1 MRRSCVLAMTVTV
14 AVAMSGVVEAAT
26 DLFGDPLPE
35 GAVQRLGSLRL
46 RYGGVGDLDYLP
58 DGRAVIASGVNI
70 DIWDM
75 SVGEKVGSHQV
86 GPRGL
91 TAIDVSSDGRTML
104 AGDNAGNVYEW
115 DFEAAEA
122 TREWA
127 TGQGRLATVYYS
139 TDETRALT
147 CGVDPPTIKEWEIAT
162 GEELVAATSELHSAR
177 QAIYGPGDESAFIHG
192 AAGSD
197 SVVAQF
203 DLSDGSLIRDFLQDY
218 YTHTRSIALSPDGER
233 LLVGSRTRATEWQ
246 VAPEHEL
253 LNTFRGHHG
262 GAVTSVA
269 YAPDPDQL
277 LTGSRDGSIRLWDR
291 LPDGGEVINRWF
303 AHSGYVNYI
312 VVSPDGNWVLSYGG
326 GNMVVEY
333 GLTDGEPRL
342 EWDRHELGVQA
353 VAIAPDGRAI
363 SGAAD
368 GTVRVWD
375 ALSGE
380 QALLIEDAT
389 QGAWAVAASPDGERI
404 AAGCKDGVV
413 REFSASDGSLIR
425 ELHGHLG
432 YIRAVEYMPQGASA
446 DSAPSLVSAA
456 GDGTIRIWPRSGDE
470 PLRVF
475 EADLF
480 GEDGHRG
487 GVLSLAVSEDG
498 AKLLSGGRDGTMRLW
513 DLRAG
518 AQEAIFRGHRGWVEA
533 VAFTTDGEAVSGSRT
548 GTLRRWDLGS
558 GEVLAEMDHG
568 ATVYGLAI
576 SRDGG
581 TIFAGGTDNAISA
594 WTAEGEALSR
604 MTGHEATVNGLA
616 LSSDG
621 AYLVSASDDA
631 TLLVWK
637 TPVR

>member
-1 MRRSCVLAMTVTV
+1 M
-14 AVAMSGVVEAAT
+14 
-26 DLFGDPLPE
+26 
-35 GAVQRLGSLRL
+35 QRLGSLRL

-58 DGRAVIASGVNI
+58 DGRVVVATGANF

-75 SVGEKVGSHQV
+75 SVGEKVESHQV
-86 GPRGL
+86 TSGDLGSGRAGA
-91 TAIDVSSDGRTML
+91 TAIDISSDGSTML
-104 AGDNAGNVYEW
+104 AADSAGNVYEW
-115 DFEAAEA
+115 DFEAAEVA
-122 TREWA
+122 REWE
-127 TGQGRLATVYYS
+127 TGQGRLASVYYS
-139 TDETRALT
+139 ADETRALT
-147 CGVDPPTIKEWEIAT
+147 CGVNPATIKEWEIAT

-277 LTGSRDGSIRLWDR
+277 MTGSRDGSIRLWDR
-291 LPDGGEVINRWF
+291 LPDGGEVLNRWF
-303 AHSGYVNYI
+303 AHSGHVNYI
-312 VVSPDGNWVLSYGG
+312 LVSPDGNWVLSYGG
-326 GNMVVEY
+326 GNFLVEY
-333 GLTDGEPRL
+333 GLADGEPRL

-363 SGAAD
+363 SGSAD

-380 QALLIEDAT
+380 QSLVIEGAT
-389 QGAWAVAASPDGERI
+389 QGAWAVAASPDGQRI

-432 YIRAVEYMPQGASA
+432 YIRAVEYMPDASA
-446 DSAPSLVSAA
+446 DGSAPSLVSAA

-470 PLRVF
+470 PLHIF

-480 GEDGHRG
+480 AETGHRG
-487 GVLSLAVSEDG
+487 GVLSLAISEDG
-498 AKLLSGGRDGTMRLW
+498 AHLLSGGRDGTMRLW
-513 DLRAG
+513 DLRAH
-518 AQEAIFRGHRGWVEA
+518 AQEAIFRGHRGWLEA
-533 VAFTTDGEAVSGSRT
+533 VAFTAGGDAISGSRD
-548 GTLRRWDLGS
+548 GTVRRWDLGS
-558 GEVLAEMDHG
+558 GDVLAEMNHG
-568 ATVYGLAI
+568 ATVFGLAV
-576 SRDGG
+576 SDDGG
-581 TIFAGGTDNAISA
+581 TIFAGGTDNAIST
-594 WTAEGEALSR
+594 WTADGEALGR
-604 MTGHEATVNGLA
+604 MTGHEATVNALA
-616 LSSDG
+616 LSSDD
-621 AYLVSASDDA
+621 AHLVSASDDA
-631 TLLVWK
+631 TLLVWE
-637 TPVR
+637 TDLR